1 MGEIMKRILVLG
13 ATGFFGKNLVNKL
26 LENNNYEVV
35 AISRHC
41 KDVYTN
47 KDRLIAVNK
56 DATKEED
63 LNSVMNGID
72 VVYCAISGESLPIV
86 AEKLLKIMPLHN
98 VSRLILMGAV
108 GIYNEIPA
116 NLDDDDN
123 IRNNEEQIPNLEAV
137 EKLENSNLNY
147 TIIRPGYLQDG
158 DENDYV
164 LTFKGSL
171 AKGFESTISSV
182 INLALKLI
190 DNDNLFSRCNLSI
203 TKNQSI

>member
-1 MGEIMKRILVLG
+1 MKRILVLG
-13 ATGFFGKNLVNKL
+13 ATGLFGKNLVNKL
-26 LENNNYEVV
+26 LENYNYEII

-137 EKLENSNLNY
+137 EKIENSNLNY

-190 DNDNLFSRCNLSI
+190 DNDNLYSRCNLSI
-203 TKNQSI
+203 TKNQRV